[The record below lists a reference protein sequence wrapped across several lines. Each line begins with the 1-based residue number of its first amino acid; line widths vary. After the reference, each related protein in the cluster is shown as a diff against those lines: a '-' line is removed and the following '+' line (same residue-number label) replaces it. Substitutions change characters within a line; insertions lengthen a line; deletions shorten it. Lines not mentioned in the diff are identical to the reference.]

1 MSESSPS
8 RPRRFDREVDGI
20 LLLDKPSGMSS
31 NSALQQARRCY
42 RALKAGHAG
51 SLDPLASGLLPVC
64 FGQATKVCG
73 QLLDSAKT
81 YRVVAKLGEQT
92 DTADAEGQVISRMPV
107 PRLDSATVRAVLDG
121 FLGAQEQV
129 PPMYSA
135 LKHGGQRLY
144 ELARRGESVERAPRQ
159 IRITRLELMALD
171 SGAIELEVDCSK
183 GTYVRTLVEDVARA
197 LGTVAHVTALRRL
210 KVDSFGDQA
219 MIGLQE
225 LEQAAEEG
233 RDLAAWLLPVDHVFA
248 ALPRAEV
255 DGAGEGDLLHG
266 RRARSAPAEGVGGT
280 VRVYGPGGRF
290 IGLAERD
297 LNGLLQ
303 PSRLFVPAAGP
314 LDPARARETPPGR
327 T

>member
-1 MSESSPS
+1 MSEPSRS

-20 LLLDKPSGMSS
+20 LLLDKPSGISS
-31 NSALQQARRCY
+31 NTALQQARLCF

-81 YRVVAKLGEQT
+81 YRVGAGLGEQT
-92 DTADAEGQVISRMPV
+92 DTADAEGQVILRMPV
-107 PRLDSATVRAVLDG
+107 PRLDPAAVRAVLAT

-135 LKHGGQRLY
+135 LKQGGQRLY
-144 ELARRGESVERAPRQ
+144 ELARQGKTVERAPRQ
-159 IRITRLELMALD
+159 IRIARLELIGLESA
-171 SGAIELEVDCSK
+171 AIELEVDCSK

-210 KVDSFGDQA
+210 KIDSFGNQA
-219 MIGLQE
+219 MVGLKE
-225 LEQAAEEG
+225 LQQAAEEG

-248 ALPRAEV
+248 ALPRV
-255 DGAGEGDLLHG
+255 DVEAAGEGDLLHG
-266 RRARSAPAEGVGGT
+266 RRARSTPAEGAAAGT

-297 LNGLLQ
+297 LSGLLQ
-303 PSRLFVPAAGP
+303 PSRLFVAAAG
-314 LDPARARETPPGR
+314 L
-327 T
+327 